1 MLILL
6 FWLLVLA
13 LFALATHVGRRL
25 GLIPIV
31 SQLLLATFGLPL
43 LMLLWVEPHW
53 GLSGAQ
59 LVAPSWLK
67 HSYSLGFA
75 LLLGHILS
83 DVIDL
88 RLDRQSLKIALP
100 SFCLPFACGLAAAT
114 WLIPQQAWLGTL
126 ALGLLFAITA
136 IPVLYLY
143 LRHIQYPARATR
155 RLVQAAILIDLT
167 CWSLF
172 ALAQGSLELN
182 SLLLPL
188 AGACLPLLLRR
199 LGLRHSMVYSLG
211 FFGLLVVAEH
221 YRLNALIFG
230 IGYLLCMAA
239 LKLPLALPLK
249 AAWMERLQTFVAIPL
264 ILTFGIVQI
273 DVHGAMDS
281 LGWVQLLALLLLPI
295 ASKLLG
301 NWLGLSWAGASFE
314 GARRWHESLL
324 LNIRGLSEI
333 VFLNLLLQ
341 QQLISPAL
349 YFALMLMGL
358 IATLLPA
365 LAGLHRI
372 PPATQNV
379 ASSNLN
385 IAKPARSPSA
395 NS

>member
-1 MLILL
+1 MIAV
-6 FWLLVLA
+6 FWVMALVL
-13 LFALATHVGRRL
+13 FAVATHVGRRF

-43 LMLLWVEPHW
+43 LMYFWIEPGW
-53 GLSGAQ
+53 QLSGAD
-59 LVAPSWLK
+59 LISPGWLK
-67 HSYSLGFA
+67 NLYSLSFA

-88 RLDRQSLKIALP
+88 QLDRQSLKIALP
-100 SFCLPFACGLAAAT
+100 SFCIPFACGLATAV
-114 WLIPQQAWLGTL
+114 WLLPPQPWISSL
-126 ALGLLFAITA
+126 AVGLLFAITA

-143 LRHIQYPARATR
+143 LRHINYPPAATR
-155 RLVQAAILIDLT
+155 RLVQTAILIDLT
-167 CWSLF
+167 CWTLF
-172 ALAQGSLELN
+172 AFAQGSLHLS

-188 AGACLPLLLRR
+188 AGACLPLLLRL
-199 LGLRHSMVYSLG
+199 LGLRQPLLYSG
-211 FFGLLVVAEH
+211 CFFALLVVAEH
-221 YRLNALIFG
+221 FKLNALIFG

-239 LKLPLALPLK
+239 LKVPLVLPLPT
-249 AAWMERLQTFVAIPL
+249 AWMSRLQTWIAIPL

-273 DVHGAMDS
+273 NVHNALDS
-281 LGWVQLLALLLLPI
+281 LGGVQLAALLLLPI

-301 NWLGLSWAGASFE
+301 NWLGLGWAGVSFE
-314 GARRWHESLL
+314 GASRWRESLL

-341 QQLISPAL
+341 QQLISPEL

-365 LAGLHRI
+365 FAGMHRI
-372 PPATQNV
+372 P
-379 ASSNLN
+379 LN
-385 IAKPARSPSA
+385 IAAPARSTRA

>member
-1 MLILL
+1 MLIAL
-6 FWLLVLA
+6 FWLLALL
-13 LFALATHVGRRL
+13 LFAVATRIGQRF

-43 LMLLWVEPHW
+43 LMLLWIEPHW
-53 GLSGAQ
+53 QLSGAQ
-59 LVAPSWLK
+59 LVSPGWLK
-67 HSYSLGFA
+67 HLYSLSFA

-100 SFCLPFACGLAAAT
+100 SFGVPFACGLATAF
-114 WLIPQQAWLGTL
+114 WLLPPQPWLSSL
-126 ALGLLFAITA
+126 AVGLLFAITA

-143 LRHIQYPARATR
+143 LRHINYPAAATR
-155 RLVQAAILIDLT
+155 RLVQTAILIDLT

-172 ALAQGSLELN
+172 AIAQGSLHLA

-188 AGACLPLLLRR
+188 AGACLPLLLRL
-199 LGLRHSMVYSLG
+199 LGLRQPLLHSLG
-211 FFGLLVVAEH
+211 FFALLVVAEH
-221 YRLNALIFG
+221 YKLNALIFG

-239 LKLPLALPLK
+239 LKVALVLPLQAV
-249 AAWMERLQTFVAIPL
+249 WMTRLQTFIAIPL

-273 DVHGAMDS
+273 NVHSALDS
-281 LGWVQLLALLLLPI
+281 LSGLQLGALLLLPVL
-295 ASKLLG
+295 SKLAG
-301 NWLGLSWAGASFE
+301 NWLGLGWAGASFA
-314 GARRWHESLL
+314 GASRWRESLL

-358 IATLLPA
+358 FATLLPA
-365 LAGLHRI
+365 VAGMHRPPLTPLNLHT
-372 PPATQNV
+372 AE
-379 ASSNLN
+379 
-385 IAKPARSPSA
+385 PARSPSA
-395 NS
+395 HS

>member
-1 MLILL
+1 MMILL
-6 FWLLVLA
+6 FWLLALA
-13 LFALATHVGRRL
+13 LFAAATRVGRHF

-43 LMLLWVEPHW
+43 LMYFWIEPYW
-53 GLSGAQ
+53 QLSGAE
-59 LVAPSWLK
+59 LVSPDWLK
-67 HSYSLGFA
+67 NLYSLSFA

-88 RLDRQSLKIALP
+88 KLDRQSLKVALP
-100 SFCLPFACGLAAAT
+100 SFSIPFVCGLATAL
-114 WLIPQQAWLGTL
+114 WLLPAQPWLSSL
-126 ALGLLFAITA
+126 AVGLLFAITA

-143 LRHIQYPARATR
+143 LRHINYPELATR
-155 RLVQAAILIDLT
+155 RLVQTAILIDLT

-172 ALAQGSLELN
+172 AFAQGSLHLS

-188 AGACLPLLLRR
+188 AGACLPLLLRL
-199 LGLRHSMVYSLG
+199 LGLRQPLLHSLG
-211 FFGLLVVAEH
+211 FFALLVVAEH
-221 YRLNALIFG
+221 YKFNALIFG

-239 LKLPLALPLK
+239 LKLPLVLPLK
-249 AAWMERLQTFVAIPL
+249 AAWMSRLQNGIAIPL

-273 DVHGAMDS
+273 NVHSAMDS
-281 LGWVQLLALLLLPI
+281 LGWVQLGALMVFPI

-301 NWLGLSWAGASFE
+301 NWLGLGWAGASFA
-314 GARRWHESLL
+314 GASRWRESVL

-372 PPATQNV
+372 PSQV
-379 ASSNLN
+379 A
-385 IAKPARSPSA
+385 APARSSSA
-395 NS
+395 NN

>member
-1 MLILL
+1 MMVAA
-6 FWLLVLA
+6 FWVMALVL
-13 LFALATHVGRRL
+13 FAMATHVGRRF

-43 LMLLWVEPHW
+43 LMYFWIEPGWH
-53 GLSGAQ
+53 LSGAD
-59 LVAPSWLK
+59 LISPGWLK
-67 HSYSLGFA
+67 NLYSLSFA

-100 SFCLPFACGLAAAT
+100 SFCIPFACGLATAV
-114 WLIPQQAWLGTL
+114 WLLPPQPWISSL
-126 ALGLLFAITA
+126 AVGLLFAITA

-143 LRHIQYPARATR
+143 LRHINYPPAATR
-155 RLVQAAILIDLT
+155 RLVQTAILIDLT
-167 CWSLF
+167 CWTLF
-172 ALAQGSLELN
+172 AFAQGSLHLS

-188 AGACLPLLLRR
+188 AGACLPLLLRL
-199 LGLRHSMVYSLG
+199 LGLRQPLLYSG
-211 FFGLLVVAEH
+211 CFFALLVVAEH
-221 YRLNALIFG
+221 FKLNALIFG

-239 LKLPLALPLK
+239 LKVPLVLPLPT
-249 AAWMERLQTFVAIPL
+249 AWMSRLQTWIAIPL

-273 DVHGAMDS
+273 NVHNALDS
-281 LGWVQLLALLLLPI
+281 LGGVQLAALLLLPI

-301 NWLGLSWAGASFE
+301 NWLGLGWAGVSFE
-314 GARRWHESLL
+314 GASRWRESLL

-341 QQLISPAL
+341 QQLISPEL

-365 LAGLHRI
+365 LAGMHRI
-372 PPATQNV
+372 P
-379 ASSNLN
+379 LN
-385 IAKPARSPSA
+385 IAAPARSTRA

>member
-1 MLILL
+1 MVTA
-6 FWLLVLA
+6 FWVMALVL
-13 LFALATHVGRRL
+13 FAMATHVGRRF

-43 LMLLWVEPHW
+43 LMYFWIEPGWH
-53 GLSGAQ
+53 LSGAD
-59 LVAPSWLK
+59 LISPGWLK
-67 HSYSLGFA
+67 NLYSLSFA

-100 SFCLPFACGLAAAT
+100 SFCIPFACGLATAV
-114 WLIPQQAWLGTL
+114 WLLPPQPWISSL
-126 ALGLLFAITA
+126 AVGLLFAITA

-143 LRHIQYPARATR
+143 LRHINYPPAATR
-155 RLVQAAILIDLT
+155 RLVQTAILIDLT
-167 CWSLF
+167 CWTLF
-172 ALAQGSLELN
+172 AFAQGSLHLS

-188 AGACLPLLLRR
+188 AGACLPLLLRL
-199 LGLRHSMVYSLG
+199 LGLRQPLLHSG
-211 FFGLLVVAEH
+211 CFFALLVVAEH
-221 YRLNALIFG
+221 FKLNALIFG

-239 LKLPLALPLK
+239 LKVSLVLPLPT
-249 AAWMERLQTFVAIPL
+249 AWMSRLQTWIAIPL

-273 DVHGAMDS
+273 NVHSALDN
-281 LGWVQLLALLLLPI
+281 LGGVQLAALLLLPI

-301 NWLGLSWAGASFE
+301 NWLGLGWAGVSFE
-314 GARRWHESLL
+314 GASRWRESLL

-341 QQLISPAL
+341 QQLISPEL

-358 IATLLPA
+358 VATLLPA
-365 LAGLHRI
+365 LAGMHRI
-372 PPATQNV
+372 P
-379 ASSNLN
+379 LN
-385 IAKPARSPSA
+385 IAAPARSTRA

>member
-1 MLILL
+1 MMTLL
-6 FWLLVLA
+6 FWLMALG
-13 LFALATHVGRRL
+13 LFAVATRL
-25 GLIPIV
+25 GTRFGLIPIV

-43 LMLLWVEPHW
+43 LMYFWIEPGW
-53 GLSGAQ
+53 QLSGAQ
-59 LVAPSWLK
+59 LVSPVWLK
-67 HSYSLGFA
+67 NLYSLAFA

-88 RLDRQSLKIALP
+88 RLDRQSVKIALP
-100 SFCLPFACGLAAAT
+100 SFAVPFACGLATAF
-114 WLIPQQAWLGTL
+114 WLLPPQPWISSL
-126 ALGLLFAITA
+126 AVGLLFAITA

-143 LRHIQYPARATR
+143 LRHIDYPPAATR
-155 RLVQAAILIDLT
+155 RLVQTAILIDLA

-172 ALAQGSLELN
+172 GLAQGSLHLG

-188 AGACLPLLLRR
+188 AGACVPLLLR
-199 LGLRHSMVYSLG
+199 LVGLRQPLLYSG
-211 FFGLLVVAEH
+211 VFFALLVVAEH
-221 YRLNALIFG
+221 YRLNALIVG

-239 LKLPLALPLK
+239 LKVPLRLPLNI
-249 AAWMERLQTFVAIPL
+249 AWMQGLQTYLAIPL

-273 DVHGAMDS
+273 NVHSAMSS
-281 LGWVQLLALLLLPI
+281 LDWVQLTALLLLPI

-301 NWLGLSWAGASFE
+301 NWLGLGWAAASF
-314 GARRWHESLL
+314 ASASRWRESIL

-349 YFALMLMGL
+349 YFTLMLMGL

-365 LAGLHRI
+365 VTGFHRI
-372 PPATQNV
+372 
-379 ASSNLN
+379 SS
-385 IAKPARSPSA
+385 IAVPARSSSA

>member
-1 MLILL
+1 MMIAL
-6 FWLLVLA
+6 FWLMALA
-13 LFALATHVGRRL
+13 LFALATHVGRRF

-31 SQLLLATFGLPL
+31 SQLLLATVGLPL
-43 LMLLWVEPHW
+43 LMYFWVEPGW
-53 GLSGAQ
+53 QLSGAQ
-59 LVAPSWLK
+59 LISPTWLK
-67 HSYSLGFA
+67 NLYSLSFA

-100 SFCLPFACGLAAAT
+100 SFCIPFACGLATAV
-114 WLIPQQAWLGTL
+114 WLLPAQPWISSL
-126 ALGLLFAITA
+126 AVGLLFAITA

-143 LRHIQYPARATR
+143 LRHINYPSAATR
-155 RLVQAAILIDLT
+155 RLVQTAILIDLT
-167 CWSLF
+167 CWTLF
-172 ALAQGSLELN
+172 AIAQGSLHLS

-188 AGACLPLLLRR
+188 AGACLPLLLSL
-199 LGLRHSMVYSLG
+199 LGMRKPLLHSG
-211 FFGLLVVAEH
+211 CFFALLVVAEH
-221 YRLNALIFG
+221 FKLNALILG

-239 LKLPLALPLK
+239 LKVPLVLPLPAV
-249 AAWMERLQTFVAIPL
+249 WMNRLQTGVAIPL

-273 DVHGAMDS
+273 DVHSAMAD
-281 LGWVQLLALLLLPI
+281 LGWVQLAALLLLPI

-301 NWLGLSWAGASFE
+301 NWLGLGWAGASFE
-314 GARRWHESLL
+314 GASRWRESVL

-365 LAGLHRI
+365 LVGMHRI
-372 PPATQNV
+372 PM
-379 ASSNLN
+379 N
-385 IAKPARSPSA
+385 IAAPARNPHA

>member
-1 MLILL
+1 MMVPV
-6 FWLLVLA
+6 FWLMALG
-13 LFALATHVGRRL
+13 LFAAATFVGRRF

-43 LMLLWVEPHW
+43 LMYFWIEPGW
-53 GLSGAQ
+53 QLSGAQ
-59 LVAPSWLK
+59 LVSPVWLK
-67 HSYSLGFA
+67 NFYSLAFA

-88 RLDRQSLKIALP
+88 RLDRQSMKIALP
-100 SFCLPFACGLAAAT
+100 SFIVPFACGLATAF
-114 WLIPQQAWLGTL
+114 WLLPPQPWISSL
-126 ALGLLFAITA
+126 AVGLLFAITA

-143 LRHIQYPARATR
+143 LRHIDYPPAATR
-155 RLVQAAILIDLT
+155 RLVQTAILIDLT

-172 ALAQGSLELN
+172 GLAQGSLHLS

-188 AGACLPLLLRR
+188 AGACVPLLLR
-199 LGLRHSMVYSLG
+199 LVGLRQPLLHSGV
-211 FFGLLVVAEH
+211 FFALLVVAEH
-221 YRLNALIFG
+221 YRLNALIVG

-239 LKLPLALPLK
+239 LKVPLKLPLN
-249 AAWMERLQTFVAIPL
+249 AAWMQGLQTYLAIPL

-273 DVHGAMDS
+273 NVHSALNSFNG
-281 LGWVQLLALLLLPI
+281 VQLAALLLLPI

-301 NWLGLSWAGASFE
+301 NWLGLGWAGASFA
-314 GARRWHESLL
+314 GASRWRESVL

-349 YFALMLMGL
+349 YFMLMLMGL

-365 LAGLHRI
+365 AAGFHRI
-372 PPATQNV
+372 P
-379 ASSNLN
+379 S
-385 IAKPARSPSA
+385 IAVPARSSSA
-395 NS
+395 KR

>member
-1 MLILL
+1 MIILM
-6 FWLLVLA
+6 FWLMALG
-13 LFALATHVGRRL
+13 LFAVATVIGRRV

-31 SQLLLATFGLPL
+31 SQLLLATLGLPL
-43 LMLLWVEPHW
+43 LMYFWIEPGW
-53 GLSGAQ
+53 QLSGAQ
-59 LVAPSWLK
+59 LVAPVWL
-67 HSYSLGFA
+67 SSLYSLAFA

-88 RLDRQSLKIALP
+88 RLDRQSVKVALP
-100 SFCLPFACGLAAAT
+100 SFGVPFACGLATAL
-114 WLIPQQAWLGTL
+114 WLLPPQPWISSL
-126 ALGLLFAITA
+126 AVGLLFAITA

-143 LRHIQYPARATR
+143 LRHIDYPPAATR
-155 RLVQAAILIDLT
+155 RLVQTAILIDLI

-172 ALAQGSLELN
+172 ALAQGSLHLA

-188 AGACLPLLLRR
+188 AGACVPLLLRL
-199 LGLRHSMVYSLG
+199 LGLRQPLLHSG
-211 FFGLLVVAEH
+211 IFFALLVVAEH
-221 YRLNALIFG
+221 YRLNALIVG

-239 LKLPLALPLK
+239 LKVPLVLPLNTN
-249 AAWMERLQTFVAIPL
+249 WMQGLQTYLAIPL

-273 DVHGAMDS
+273 NVHSALSRLDWLQIG
-281 LGWVQLLALLLLPI
+281 ALLLLPI

-301 NWLGLSWAGASFE
+301 NWLGLGWAGASFP
-314 GARRWHESLL
+314 GASRWRESVL

-341 QQLISPAL
+341 QQLISPAV

-365 LAGLHRI
+365 LAGFHRI
-372 PPATQNV
+372 P
-379 ASSNLN
+379 S
-385 IAKPARSPSA
+385 IAVPARSSSA

>member
-1 MLILL
+1 MVLL
-6 FWLLVLA
+6 FWVMA
-13 LFALATHVGRRL
+13 LTMFAVATHLGRHF

-43 LMLLWVEPHW
+43 LMYVWIEPGWH
-53 GLSGAQ
+53 LSGAQ
-59 LVAPSWLK
+59 LTSPLWLK
-67 HSYSLGFA
+67 NLYSLGFA

-88 RLDRQSLKIALP
+88 KLDRQSLKIALP
-100 SFCLPFACGLAAAT
+100 SFCIPFACGLATAI
-114 WLIPQQAWLGTL
+114 WLLPTQPWISSL
-126 ALGLLFAITA
+126 AVGLLFAITA

-143 LRHIQYPARATR
+143 LRHINYPPAATR
-155 RLVQAAILIDLT
+155 RLVQTAILIDLT
-167 CWSLF
+167 CWTLF
-172 ALAQGSLELN
+172 AIAQGSLHLG

-188 AGACLPLLLRR
+188 AGACLPLLLRL
-199 LGLRHSMVYSLG
+199 LGLRQPLLHSG
-211 FFGLLVVAEH
+211 CFFALLVLAEH
-221 YRLNALIFG
+221 YKLNALILG

-239 LKLPLALPLK
+239 IKVPLVLPLPAL
-249 AAWMERLQTFVAIPL
+249 WMSRLQTYVAIPL

-273 DVHGAMDS
+273 DVHSAMNS
-281 LGWVQLLALLLLPI
+281 LGWLQLTALLVFPI
-295 ASKLLG
+295 ASKMLG
-301 NWLGLSWAGASFE
+301 NWLGLGWAGASFE
-314 GARRWHESLL
+314 GASRWRESIL

-365 LAGLHRI
+365 LAGMHRT
-372 PPATQNV
+372 PAH
-379 ASSNLN
+379 
-385 IAKPARSPSA
+385 IAVTARRPHA